1 MEWIELDFE
10 KLDNKI
16 HAMAKAYRIRKREV
30 VRLLEIINKNPRK
43 NKMFF
48 LQEMRA
54 NKKSRWNLS
63 KFMTKL
69 VEMGI
74 LREERDR
81 NKKRISLTLIG
92 KEYALYAKEKHF
104 RQKALS

>member
-1 MEWIELDFE
+1 MECIELDFE
-10 KLDNKI
+10 QLDNTVY
-16 HAMAKAYRIRKREV
+16 AMVRAYRIRKREV
-30 VRLLEIINKNPRK
+30 VRLFELINNNPRK

-74 LREERDR
+74 LREERDG

-92 KEYALYAKEKHF
+92 KEYARYAKEKHY
-104 RQKALS
+104 RQKRLW